1 MARNARTLVAVA
13 LGTLVLLGCTRED
26 PRLKRLTVG
35 ITRDSAIAALGVR
48 SAEGREG
55 YLVKGQFYDVM
66 MLRREGTEGPL
77 DSLSRKEY
85 SPVVVINGQLA
96 GWGWK
101 YWDSISQDIR
111 LPLKPK

>member
-1 MARNARTLVAVA
+1 
-13 LGTLVLLGCTRED
+13 
-26 PRLKRLTVG
+26 
-35 ITRDSAIAALGVR
+35 
-48 SAEGREG
+48 
-55 YLVKGQFYDVM
+55 LVKGQFYDVM

-101 YWDSISQDIR
+101 Y
-111 LPLKPK
+111 